1 MRACPAGGW
10 SDSITEATRNG
21 TPLRRARGPGQCREY
36 VRKGIR
42 IREEECA
49 RGFPAGA
56 GNDSARRGRVRNRCR
71 AGRPRNRV
79 RGDSAEGTRAET
91 CGHACPRGG
100 LRGGAGFAGGAG
112 KKRKGPSRIFL
123 KGREPQA
130 ACTDMPWRRERAPRR
145 SPGRTPARA
154 VARKNEE
161 APCRLGRGP
170 RESSGDLLSRIRGPG
185 TIGDVGL
192 DFRVRDGNG
201 YDPHSITAETNSAW
215 NLDSL
220 SNRQ

>member
-1 MRACPAGGW
+1 MPEGERQKNARGSGACDTRAQDTARKTGKRAGGDCARRRRHGGRHE
-10 SDSITEATRNG
+10 SELNTVTGSCSYEPNSTKALKSLVSYIA
-21 TPLRRARGPGQCREY
+21 PLRMTPRVPCLAMPGCST
-36 VRKGIR
+36 
-42 IREEECA
+42 
-49 RGFPAGA
+49 AGA
-56 GNDSARRGRVRNRCR
+56 
-71 AGRPRNRV
+71 
-79 RGDSAEGTRAET
+79 
-91 CGHACPRGG
+91 
-100 LRGGAGFAGGAG
+100 

-170 RESSGDLLSRIRGPG
+170 RESSGDLLSRVRGPG

-220 SNRQ
+220 SNRQLCRS

>member
-1 MRACPAGGW
+1 MEYTKCRRERQKNARGSGACDTRAQDTARKTGKRAGGDCARRRRHGGRHE
-10 SDSITEATRNG
+10 SEPNTVTGSCSYEPNSTKAPKSLVSYIA
-21 TPLRRARGPGQCREY
+21 PLRMTPRVPCTAMPGCST
-36 VRKGIR
+36 
-42 IREEECA
+42 
-49 RGFPAGA
+49 AGA
-56 GNDSARRGRVRNRCR
+56 
-71 AGRPRNRV
+71 
-79 RGDSAEGTRAET
+79 
-91 CGHACPRGG
+91 
-100 LRGGAGFAGGAG
+100 

-215 NLDSL
+215 KSRLFL

>member
-1 MRACPAGGW
+1 MEYTKCRRERQKNARGSGACDTRAQDTARKTGKRAGGDCARRRRHGGRHE
-10 SDSITEATRNG
+10 SEPNTVTGSCSYEPNSTKAPKSLVSYIA
-21 TPLRRARGPGQCREY
+21 PLRMTPRVPCTAMPGCST
-36 VRKGIR
+36 
-42 IREEECA
+42 
-49 RGFPAGA
+49 AGA
-56 GNDSARRGRVRNRCR
+56 
-71 AGRPRNRV
+71 
-79 RGDSAEGTRAET
+79 
-91 CGHACPRGG
+91 
-100 LRGGAGFAGGAG
+100 

-215 NLDSL
+215 NLDSI

>member
-1 MRACPAGGW
+1 MR
-10 SDSITEATRNG
+10 
-21 TPLRRARGPGQCREY
+21 
-36 VRKGIR
+36 
-42 IREEECA
+42 
-49 RGFPAGA
+49 
-56 GNDSARRGRVRNRCR
+56 RRGGNVRGR
-71 AGRPRNRV
+71 AGMRV
-79 RGDSAEGTRAET
+79 RGVDCAAARDSREGRE
-91 CGHACPRGG
+91 GRE
-100 LRGGAGFAGGAG
+100 
-112 KKRKGPSRIFL
+112 KKKGPLEVFL

-215 NLDSL
+215 NLDSI

>member
-1 MRACPAGGW
+1 MR
-10 SDSITEATRNG
+10 
-21 TPLRRARGPGQCREY
+21 
-36 VRKGIR
+36 
-42 IREEECA
+42 
-49 RGFPAGA
+49 
-56 GNDSARRGRVRNRCR
+56 RRGGDVRGR
-71 AGRPRNRV
+71 AGMRV
-79 RGDSAEGTRAET
+79 RGVDCAAARDSREGRE
-91 CGHACPRGG
+91 
-100 LRGGAGFAGGAG
+100 
-112 KKRKGPSRIFL
+112 KKKGPLEIFL

-215 NLDSL
+215 NLDSI